1 MLKPVVIHEAEQ
13 HEKDD
18 AESFIKATHVT
29 DPVEY
34 AVDVSID
41 PIQIQVEFISDLLLH
56 IIRKLV
62 RPILLQL
69 IRKDASI
76 VLRHMPELIVIV
88 LQS

>member
-1 MLKPVVIHEAEQ
+1 MIKPVVIHASEQ

-29 DPVEY
+29 NPIEY
-34 AVDVSID
+34 AVDVSIN
-41 PIQIQVEFISDLLLH
+41 PVKIQVEFISDLLLH
-56 IIRKLV
+56 IIRKFI

-76 VLRHMPELIVIV
+76 ILRYVPKLIVIV
-88 LQS
+88 L